1 MSISSSKLNV
11 FLNKNKYSD
20 LSYTKTL
27 IRKLF
32 RMHVTKI
39 ILDEKEIPLI
49 VTKSIETMSYVKG
62 HHVKHFGFLLQ
73 KNVYW
78 VKENQIIQRINTH
91 LHFGRSGKFAKTTF
105 YFLRAD
111 ELSSCKVITTGK
123 PINSGE
129 SDGMQLPCELIFSGE
144 KECIGILQ
152 KQVL

>member
-1 MSISSSKLNV
+1 M
-11 FLNKNKYSD
+11 
-20 LSYTKTL
+20 
-27 IRKLF
+27 
-32 RMHVTKI
+32 
-39 ILDEKEIPLI
+39 
-49 VTKSIETMSYVKG
+49 
-62 HHVKHFGFLLQ
+62 
-73 KNVYW
+73 
-78 VKENQIIQRINTH
+78 
-91 LHFGRSGKFAKTTF
+91 HFGRSGKFAKTTF